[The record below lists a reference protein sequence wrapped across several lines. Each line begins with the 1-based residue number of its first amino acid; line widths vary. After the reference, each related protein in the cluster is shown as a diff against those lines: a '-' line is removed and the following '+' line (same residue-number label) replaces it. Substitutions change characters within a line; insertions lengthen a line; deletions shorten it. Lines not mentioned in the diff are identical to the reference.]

1 MIENIMFCYARKE
14 NNGKKNNQRKAKEIL
29 ELVNMLKIILLAE
42 CFIKSQKCIVNKIYE
57 WNTFLKC

>member
-1 MIENIMFCYARKE
+1 MFCYARKE

-42 CFIKSQKCIVNKIYE
+42 CFIKLQKCIVNKIYE
-57 WNTFLKC
+57 

>member
-1 MIENIMFCYARKE
+1 MFCYVRKE

-29 ELVNMLKIILLAE
+29 ELMNMLKKIVLSK

-57 WNTFLKC
+57 